1 MLPVSSYRLLQ
12 SFDKPSESNSS
23 LFCILIYTGAFQNP
37 DKHFSYFFLQNGMNV
52 TLCNFIG
59 AYPCIHPVCVL
70 FDLRIAA
77 DILFF
82 KDILFQKSH
91 FFFSAALAEQ
101 PVPLLRSGR
110 YFPSLYGEGLQAD
123 DIHPT
128 GTHPLLFRH
137 KYLSLFHNFCSILT
151 PIHHILHPG
160 TEYTFLCINGCHKAG
175 ILPSNLDN
183 DRSACCRR

>member
-70 FDLRIAA
+70 FDLRITA

-91 FFFSAALAEQ
+91 FFFQ
-101 PVPLLRSGR
+101 PRWKNSQSH
-110 YFPSLYGEGLQAD
+110 YFDQAD
-123 DIHPT
+123 IF
-128 GTHPLLFRH
+128 LLYMV
-137 KYLSLFHNFCSILT
+137 KV
-151 PIHHILHPG
+151 
-160 TEYTFLCINGCHKAG
+160 
-175 ILPSNLDN
+175 
-183 DRSACCRR
+183 CRRMIYTPRALIRCSVVSKHQIQLIRIAAPSCNRSDRIVRCSVCFTKNESLRQFFNISL